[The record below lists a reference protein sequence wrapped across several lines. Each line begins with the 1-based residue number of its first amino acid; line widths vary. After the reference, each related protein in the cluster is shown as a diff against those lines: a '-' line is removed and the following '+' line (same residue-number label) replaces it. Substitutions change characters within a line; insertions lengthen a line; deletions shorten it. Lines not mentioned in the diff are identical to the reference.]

1 MLLVGVLSAMQRKCR
16 FDLALMDAY
25 RVLLGQSLDRKLMAD
40 ADRILSGVWILT
52 AFTIACSYTSGLT
65 SFLINGAPGR
75 PVETLEQ
82 LAASSYQLAVSPNN
96 KVFLE
101 WLEDRQGAT
110 FATLRENLIFESRLA
125 SSLSS
130 PTIGRNRAHV
140 FEDAFF
146 EYVLSWMIL
155 KKNGSLWP
163 EDLVLSRDTFMP
175 TSLAMP
181 VQKNAPY
188 RRHMDHVIL
197 RLTASGLVQKW
208 LADALHGKQLQ
219 ALKANVKACHVNSA
233 HCRGEE
239 RVQKISL
246 QHVEGPCLVLLLG
259 YGSATVVFV
268 IELQI
273 ARWKRGKKC
282 RKASMYRVS
291 QN

>member
-1 MLLVGVLSAMQRKCR
+1 
-16 FDLALMDAY
+16 MDVY
-25 RVLLGQSLDRKLMAD
+25 RVLLGQSLSRDFLTF
-40 ADRILSGVWILT
+40 ADRILSGVWLIT

-75 PVETLEQ
+75 PVETLDQ
-82 LAASSYQLAVSPNN
+82 LSASSYQLAVSPNN

-110 FATLRENLIFESRLA
+110 FALLREKLTYESRLA

-140 FEDAFF
+140 FEGAFF

-163 EDLVLSRDTFMP
+163 EDLVLSRDYFMP

-181 VQKNAPY
+181 VQQNAPY

-197 RLTASGLVQKW
+197 RLTAAGLVQKW
-208 LADALHGKQLQ
+208 LADALYGKRMQ
-219 ALKANVKACHVNSA
+219 ALRANVEACHVNGE
-233 HCRGEE
+233 HCRGEDHF
-239 RVQKISL
+239 QKISL
-246 QHVEGPCLVLLLG
+246 QHVEASVHSLVTG
-259 YGSATVVFV
+259 VRYDDGSVCGR
-268 IELQI
+268 IEGGWLEN
-273 ARWKRGKKC
+273 GEGTPGG
-282 RKASMYRVS
+282 V
-291 QN
+291 